1 MASACIRSTV
11 SMIDV
16 MRHYLT
22 NDLQATDEEIAYLK
36 TLCALKSKPRDTPG
50 KRQGPQK
57 PSMII
62 EGFLYHGSLGHARN
76 MDLLKELQIQHIL
89 NVCETPLE
97 KDIAEQFNILWIN
110 IDDEPDA
117 DICQHFDTTN
127 SFLQACEQKGAKVLV
142 HCQMGISRSSSIVLA
157 YLLK

>member
-1 MASACIRSTV
+1 MV
-11 SMIDV
+11 DV

-22 NDLQATDEEIAYLK
+22 NDLEATDEEIDYLK
-36 TLCALKSKPRDTPG
+36 TLCALKSKPRETPV

-57 PSMII
+57 PSII
-62 EGFLYHGSLGHARN
+62 IDGFLYHGSLGHARN
-76 MDLLKELQIQHIL
+76 IDLLKELRIQHIL
-89 NVCETPLE
+89 NVCETPLDE
-97 KDIAEQFNILWIN
+97 NIVDQFNVLWIN
-110 IDDEPDA
+110 IDDEPGT

-127 SFLQACEQKGAKVLV
+127 RFLQTCEQKGEKVLV